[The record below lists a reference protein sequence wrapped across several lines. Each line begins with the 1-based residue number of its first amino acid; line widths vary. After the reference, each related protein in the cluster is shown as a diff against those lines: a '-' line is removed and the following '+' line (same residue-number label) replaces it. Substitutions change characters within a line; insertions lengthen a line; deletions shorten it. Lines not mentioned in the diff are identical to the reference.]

1 MMSFIMKCSEYA
13 KSSIFAIVSCLICLI
28 VGKLTNSS
36 MIEVFASI
44 MGIINVWLLSKEKVS
59 NFIFG
64 IITVLAYLY
73 IYYQTGL
80 YALCV
85 LAIFQVGFNIFG
97 WYYWVKNQGEDDSV
111 VTSGLTNK
119 GYIIWTIVILS
130 AWAVWGY
137 IEINILHASNA
148 LLDSLTAVIG
158 LVAQYWL
165 SKKLYENWILWIISN
180 IAFMAIYII
189 NGYYVMLILV
199 IIQLILSIS
208 GLVEWYQSYKSQG
221 KNRILG

>member
-1 MMSFIMKCSEYA
+1 MTSFLKKCSDYA
-13 KSSIFAIVSCLICLI
+13 KNPIFAIISCLICLV
-28 VGKLTNSS
+28 VGVVAKSS
-36 MIEVFASI
+36 TVEVFASI

-59 NFIFG
+59 NFFFG

-73 IYYQTGL
+73 IYYKTGL

-85 LAIFQVGFNIFG
+85 LAIFQVGFNIYG

-119 GYIIWTIVILS
+119 GYIIWSILILL
-130 AWAVWGY
+130 AWGIWGY
-137 IEINILHASNA
+137 VEINILHASNA
-148 LLDSLTAVIG
+148 ILDSLTAVLG

-180 IAFMAIYII
+180 MAFMAIYII
-189 NGYYVMLILV
+189 NIYYIK
-199 IIQLILSIS
+199 I
-208 GLVEWYQSYKSQG
+208 
-221 KNRILG
+221 N